1 MKWLNGL
8 AAALVGGL
16 GLKVLQEFNDKY
28 ELVLVDKD
36 DIECVEKESPKKVS
50 LESESFLDLRGTP
63 THACV
68 CGSQHFYVRVIFE
81 NYEIATYF
89 LDMQCTECGALLTAP
104 TPLDRKTV
112 E

>member
-1 MKWLNGL
+1 MKWLNGF

-16 GLKVLQEFNDKY
+16 GLKVLKEFNDKY

-36 DIECVEKESPKKVS
+36 DIECVEKESPKKD
-50 LESESFLDLRGTP
+50 SETFLDLRGTP
-63 THACV
+63 THVCV
-68 CGSQHFYVRVIFE
+68 CGSQHFYVRAIFD